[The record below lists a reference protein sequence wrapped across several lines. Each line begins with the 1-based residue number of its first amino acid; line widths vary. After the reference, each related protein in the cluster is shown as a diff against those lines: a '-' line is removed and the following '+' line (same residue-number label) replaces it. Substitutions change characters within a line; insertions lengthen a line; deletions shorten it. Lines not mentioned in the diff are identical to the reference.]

1 MQSYIPKLSDFGL
14 AKWGP
19 NDGSQYVTGNVLGT
33 RGYVGPEYKTGGD
46 WFLAPF
52 KLCMSW

>member
-46 WFLAPF
+46 
-52 KLCMSW
+52 